1 MSVDAQG
8 AERVVASA
16 VAEVRD
22 LVYVLT
28 LLALAGMWF
37 APALLL
43 DHYGHPDLAAAATI
57 GAIALPFLVKGA
69 RNRGYLSN
77 QDFDKAALHGEVV
90 DALDIDGGSPDAIL
104 PDRLH
109 NAVDGS
115 ETRLVKIR
123 YRPVSRFLAYYS
135 EVPIYGA
142 LVAPHTATVV
152 VDDGRDDGRD
162 VEVGDRVTLDVD
174 QLRLTSEVGDE
185 VLGIDVPAYRVE
197 DGRVEA

>member
-8 AERVVASA
+8 AERVVAA
-16 VAEVRD
+16 VVAEVRD
-22 LVYVLT
+22 LIYVLT

-43 DHYGHPDLAAAATI
+43 DYYGHPDLAAAATI

-90 DALDIDGGSPDAIL
+90 DALDVDDVIL
-104 PDRLH
+104 PERLH
-109 NAVDGS
+109 DAVDGS

-123 YRPVSRFLAYYS
+123 YRPVSRLLAYYS
-135 EVPIYGA
+135 EVPIYGV

-152 VDDGRDDGRD
+152 VDDGPD

-174 QLRLTSEVGDE
+174 QLRLTGEVGDE
-185 VLGIDVPAYRVE
+185 VVGIDVPVYRVD
-197 DGRVEA
+197 DGRSE